1 MASPRGDNFPDKQV
15 IPASESAL
23 ILLAPCSLNRHEPRP
38 SLFGLVCTLRSSRS
52 SCGCRL
58 RVKRYRF
65 GAHRKPLNVRFA
77 PTQLSDMPPTAEV
90 KIRVLASAA
99 MGLRGFAIALRR
111 PRIKPR
117 CCGPSPRT
125 QRLESPS
132 QPTNRRRCARSTIA
146 APRTDALKRRWTPR
160 SYPDPF
166 REPGFDR
173 AATG

>member
-1 MASPRGDNFPDKQV
+1 MKVASPRGDNFPDKQV

-77 PTQLSDMPPTAEV
+77 PTQLSDMPPKAEV

-99 MGLRGFAIALRR
+99 MGLRGFAIAT
-111 PRIKPR
+111 
-117 CCGPSPRT
+117 SMY
-125 QRLESPS
+125 S
-132 QPTNRRRCARSTIA
+132 
-146 APRTDALKRRWTPR
+146 
-160 SYPDPF
+160 
-166 REPGFDR
+166 
-173 AATG
+173 